1 MWQRRQAIPDFPCC
15 LKPKQKWSSSRA
27 HSQWKRSSAVCVI
40 VRLMHQWGAQHRTSN
55 SDRLPTL
62 KSLKLS
68 PAKKLFWFSRSGTKL
83 HCHLTE
89 SQTLTLLSWHLRS
102 LWLKPHKR
110 NIFVAWLN
118 NALVYKKWCLP
129 SVKWQVSGSAVFSC
143 GGPIKGAW
151 PRKVWVKSSS
161 TQSLGGCGRENVRF

>member
-68 PAKKLFWFSRSGTKL
+68 SAKKLFWFSRSGTKL

-110 NIFVAWLN
+110 NHLRC
-118 NALVYKKWCLP
+118 LVKQRSGLQKVVPPLGQVTGVRECCFFLRRSHKR
-129 SVKWQVSGSAVFSC
+129 SVTTQGVSEE
-143 GGPIKGAW
+143 
-151 PRKVWVKSSS
+151 
-161 TQSLGGCGRENVRF
+161 Q